1 MAEVAHVS
9 LPSQQGTGLQAP
21 LASCFQDPQHLA
33 AVADP
38 SLLHDSVQHYSPANH
53 HKMRHIN
60 NPILTLER
68 YKVSR
73 LKMDTFSSAPT
84 SPKILNIQFRTR

>member
-1 MAEVAHVS
+1 MAEVVHAS

-21 LASCFQDPQHLA
+21 LASCFQDLQRLA

-38 SLLHDSVQHYSPANH
+38 SLLHDSVKHYYPEN

-60 NPILTLER
+60 NPILTLK
-68 YKVSR
+68 KVQG
-73 LKMDTFSSAPT
+73 K
-84 SPKILNIQFRTR
+84 